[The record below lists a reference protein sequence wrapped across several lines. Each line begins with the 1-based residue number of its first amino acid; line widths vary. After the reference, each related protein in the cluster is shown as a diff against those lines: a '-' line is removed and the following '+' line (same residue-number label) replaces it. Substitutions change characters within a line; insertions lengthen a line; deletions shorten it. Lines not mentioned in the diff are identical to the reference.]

1 VESER
6 SPAVG
11 HAFVRPPPRRPS
23 QSVEVG
29 PFIATVS
36 FDPQTKAPIE
46 VFFTARAKSGTD
58 IDELL
63 YEMGVS
69 ISKVMQDGR

>member
-1 VESER
+1 MK
-6 SPAVG
+6 
-11 HAFVRPPPRRPS
+11 PPPRRPS

-36 FDPQTKAPIE
+36 FDPQSKAPIE

-58 IDELL
+58 IDDLL
-63 YEMGVS
+63 YEMGVE
-69 ISKVMQDGR
+69 ISRMMQDRD